1 MDAPP
6 ELKGLPDG
14 LTARS
19 MTLADV
25 DIVTELVAACE
36 LHHDGVVEID
46 REDIEVDWARPG
58 YGLANESCGLF
69 DGDRLVAEA
78 EVFKGKRAEINV
90 HPDSLG
96 RGIGTALLR
105 WTEDLAARQGSTRV
119 SQTTTDANTAAAAI
133 LEAHGYSYGHTS
145 WILEIEHDARP
156 DDPVLPAGIEF
167 RDYEP
172 ERDAHETYRVIED
185 AFNEWPNRDP
195 ATFEDWAALTIER
208 PSFAPWQMILATEQ
222 VTGDIVGVSFMLDYD
237 AEGGWV
243 QQVATRASHR
253 HQGIALSF
261 PQSGLAADPD
271 TAVEV
276 AMDARQRR
284 RSGEP
289 RDDMFTDREQSRRR
303 SVSGGNPDR
312 AIRVCRH
319 CWPVTS
325 QVSNSAS
332 GDSAGGS

>member
-1 MDAPP
+1 MDDPS
-6 ELKGLPDG
+6 ELKGLTDG
-14 LTARS
+14 LTARP

-46 REDIEVDWARPG
+46 REDIEVDWARPA
-58 YGLANESCGLF
+58 YDLATESIGVF

-78 EVFKGKRAEINV
+78 ELFKGKRAEINV
-90 HPDSLG
+90 HPDALG
-96 RGIGTALLR
+96 RGIGIALLG

-119 SQTTTDANTAAAAI
+119 SQTTTNANTAAADI
-133 LEAHGYSYGHTS
+133 LEAHGYGYGHTS

-156 DDPVLPAGIEF
+156 DDPSLPAGIGF

-172 ERDAHETYRVIED
+172 ERDAHEAYRVIED

-208 PSFAPWQMILATEQ
+208 PSFAPWQMILATDEH
-222 VTGDIVGVSFMLDYD
+222 TGDIVGVSFMLDYE

-253 HQGIALSF
+253 HRGIARAMLLRAF
-261 PQSGLAADPD
+261 QVFWDQGERVVGLNTDSRTGALGMYEK
-271 TAVEV
+271 VGMHV
-276 AMDARQRR
+276 K
-284 RSGEP
+284 RSYTNRAKDLGV
-289 RDDMFTDREQSRRR
+289 TR
-303 SVSGGNPDR
+303 SS
-312 AIRVCRH
+312 
-319 CWPVTS
+319 
-325 QVSNSAS
+325 
-332 GDSAGGS
+332 

>member
-1 MDAPP
+1 MDTPSDLT
-6 ELKGLPDG
+6 ELPDG

-46 REDIEVDWARPG
+46 REDIEVDWARPA
-58 YGLANESCGLF
+58 LRPR
-69 DGDRLVAEA
+69 DRERRRVRRRPL
-78 EVFKGKRAEINV
+78 G
-90 HPDSLG
+90 G
-96 RGIGTALLR
+96 RGRGLQRQAGR
-105 WTEDLAARQGSTRV
+105 DQRASGFAGSRNRHHAAGLDRGSRRATGLDEGVADHDGRQP
-119 SQTTTDANTAAAAI
+119 AAAAI
-133 LEAHGYSYGHTS
+133 LEGHGYGYGHTS

-156 DDPVLPAGIEF
+156 DDPALPAGIGF

-208 PSFAPWQMILATEQ
+208 PSFAPWQMILATDER
-222 VTGDIVGVSFMLDYD
+222 TGDIVGVSFMLDYE

-253 HQGIALSF
+253 HQGIAR
-261 PQSGLAADPD
+261 
-271 TAVEV
+271 
-276 AMDARQRR
+276 AMLIRAFQVFWDQGERVVGSTPIHERARWGCTR
-284 RSGEP
+284 RSGC
-289 RDDMFTDREQSRRR
+289 T
-303 SVSGGNPDR
+303 
-312 AIRVCRH
+312 
-319 CWPVTS
+319 
-325 QVSNSAS
+325 
-332 GDSAGGS
+332 

>member
-1 MDAPP
+1 M
-6 ELKGLPDG
+6 
-14 LTARS
+14 
-19 MTLADV
+19 ADV

-58 YGLANESCGLF
+58 YDLATESVGVF

-96 RGIGTALLR
+96 RGIGTALLG

-133 LEAHGYSYGHTS
+133 LEAHGYGYGHTS

-156 DDPVLPAGIEF
+156 DDPDLPAGIGF
-167 RDYEP
+167 RDYDP

-208 PSFAPWQMILATEQ
+208 PSFAPWQMILATDER
-222 VTGDIVGVSFMLDYD
+222 TGDIVGVSFMLDYE

-253 HQGIALSF
+253 HQGIARAMLVQRLPGVLGSGRARRGTQHRFTDGRAGDVREGRHARETQLHEPCQGPDLAPRWPRDSNPRGSCPPTRF
-261 PQSGLAADPD
+261 PGVSLRPLGQATADESSD
-271 TAVEV
+271 RAL
-276 AMDARQRR
+276 R
-284 RSGEP
+284 RSCG
-289 RDDMFTDREQSRRR
+289 R
-303 SVSGGNPDR
+303 
-312 AIRVCRH
+312 
-319 CWPVTS
+319 
-325 QVSNSAS
+325 
-332 GDSAGGS
+332 